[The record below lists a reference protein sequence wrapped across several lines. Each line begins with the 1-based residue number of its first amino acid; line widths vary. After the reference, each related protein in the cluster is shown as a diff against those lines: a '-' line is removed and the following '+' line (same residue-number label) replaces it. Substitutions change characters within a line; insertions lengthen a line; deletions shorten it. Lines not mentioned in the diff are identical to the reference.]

1 MEWHVCEMSGG
12 SKCGHMG
19 TLTLGFVDPVLNFN
33 ITSYG
38 ILVKMPNIEA
48 GVIGKTHTLILCC
61 KNCLDEFYIMW

>member
-1 MEWHVCEMSGG
+1 MSGG